1 MSQRSGSLIET
12 INEYIDSEG
21 LELPVLNDV
30 AFRLQKLGADENFDV
45 AEVERLIQ
53 SDQTLAAEVLRAS
66 NSPFFGGLS
75 PVQSIRSA
83 VVRLGISQ
91 VCRLVLLATERGKYQ
106 AKDPVLKEMA
116 QELWSHTTAAA
127 VGASWLA
134 RRLNYRKLEEEA
146 FLGGLIHD
154 IGKLVIL
161 RVLDELKARQD
172 AGFPTSSDL
181 VQEVLASAHPELG
194 FNLLKRWNIPEL
206 FCRIARD
213 HHRED
218 VDSGDPL
225 MLIVRL
231 ANLAA
236 NKVGYG
242 MNHDATLVLAA
253 TPEAHGLGAGE
264 VLLAELEIMLED
276 AAELSGV

>member
-1 MSQRSGSLIET
+1 MSQKNGSLIET
-12 INEYIDSEG
+12 INEFIDSEG

-75 PVQSIRSA
+75 PIQSIRSA

-106 AKDPVLKEMA
+106 AKDPALKGMA
-116 QELWSHTTAAA
+116 QDLWSHTTAAA
-127 VGASWLA
+127 VGAAWLA
-134 RRLNYRKLEEEA
+134 RRLNYRHLEEEA

-172 AGFPTSSDL
+172 AGFPASPDL

-213 HHRED
+213 HHREEM
-218 VDSGDPL
+218 DSGDPR

-242 MNHDATLVLAA
+242 MNRDATLILAA
-253 TPEAHGLGAGE
+253 TPEAHALGAGE

-276 AAELSGV
+276 AAELAGV